1 MNTKLYKSRIE
12 GQKMIF
18 RIYALIA
25 AIVTLL
31 LDIPLNLLSNQNSWW
46 LIPVVLVAS
55 FVSIIIVHVAIL
67 ALSIVTVNLDK
78 SPRDTN
84 FFRALV
90 NGFLQLALPILK
102 VRVHTTGLE
111 KIPHDEPFLLVSN
124 HIHDLD
130 PAIIYYAVPDSRLAF
145 IGKKEV
151 RDLFPFVYKALHKLS
166 GLPIDRENNREAAK
180 TIINATRLIKDK
192 TNSVA
197 VFPEGY
203 VSLSGELLPI
213 RNGAL
218 KIATKAQSK
227 IVVCTLWGTKDIPK
241 NLLKRKTN
249 IYFDVLEV
257 IDTIDNTKTVEI
269 GDKISELMKES
280 INNRKNK

>member
-1 MNTKLYKSRIE
+1 
-12 GQKMIF
+12 MIF
-18 RIYALIA
+18 KIYAFLA
-25 AIVTLL
+25 AVITLL
-31 LDIPLNLLSNQNSWW
+31 LDIPFEVFGQPHSWW
-46 LIPVVLVAS
+46 LVPVLLLSS
-55 FVSIIIVHVAIL
+55 FVGLIILHIAVLAIC
-67 ALSIVTVNLDK
+67 IVTVDPDK

-84 FFRALV
+84 FFRFIV
-90 NGFLQLALPILK
+90 NGFLQLALPILR

-111 KIPHDEPFLLVSN
+111 KIPQDEPFLLVSN

-130 PAIIYYAVPDSRLAF
+130 PAIIYYAVPNARLAF

-151 RDLFPFVYKALHKLS
+151 RDLFPFIYKALHKLS
-166 GLPIDRENNREAAK
+166 GLPIDRENNREAVK
-180 TIINATRLIKDK
+180 TIISATRLIKEK

-197 VFPEGY
+197 IFPEGY

-218 KIATKAQSK
+218 KIATKSQAK

-241 NLLKRKTN
+241 NLLKRKTD

-257 IDTIDNTKTVEI
+257 IDTADNTHTVEI
-269 GDKISELMKES
+269 GNKIHELMQKSLSERKE
-280 INNRKNK
+280 N